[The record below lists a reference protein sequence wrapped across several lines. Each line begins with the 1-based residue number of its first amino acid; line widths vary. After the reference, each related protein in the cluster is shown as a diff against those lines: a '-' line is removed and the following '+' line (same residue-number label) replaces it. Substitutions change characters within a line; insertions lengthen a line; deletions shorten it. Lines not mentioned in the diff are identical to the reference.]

1 MNILLDLLATLRTDA
16 AADRVAVGPFLT
28 AVAAGSRAGLVTTL
42 LPPRHQHQEPAA
54 ADCGTYAGRPVAEL
68 ARLVLSKR
76 PLEASLG
83 LAALNAGLPLPKERL
98 REQNG
103 LDYLRARVED
113 RNLALVGHF
122 PFAQALAP
130 VARQCWILEQD
141 PREGDLPAAAAE
153 RVIPNSDIVV
163 VTGSAFANHSLD
175 GILELARGKEVVVL
189 GPSTP
194 LSPVLFAHGVTAAAG
209 TWVEDVDWVLRQVGE
224 GSVFRQLRGV
234 KRVILEK

>member
-1 MNILLDLLATLRTDA
+1 MKILEDLLTALRADA

-28 AVAAGSRAGLVTTL
+28 AVAAGSAAGLATTL
-42 LPPRHQHQEPAA
+42 LPPRHQRQEPAA
-54 ADCGTYAGRPVAEL
+54 ADCGSYAGRPVAEL

-83 LAALNAGLPLPKERL
+83 LAALNAGLPLPQGL

-103 LDYLRARVED
+103 LHYLKARVED
-113 RNLALVGHF
+113 RNLALIGHF

-141 PREGDLPAAAAE
+141 PREGDLPATAAE
-153 RVIPNSDIVV
+153 RVIPDSDIVV
-163 VTGSAFANHSLD
+163 ITGSAFANHTLD
-175 GILELARGKEVVVL
+175 RLLELARGKEVIIL

-194 LSPVLFAHGVTAAAG
+194 LSPVLFEHGVSAAAG
-209 TWVEDVDWVLRQVGE
+209 TLVEDVDWVLRQVGQ